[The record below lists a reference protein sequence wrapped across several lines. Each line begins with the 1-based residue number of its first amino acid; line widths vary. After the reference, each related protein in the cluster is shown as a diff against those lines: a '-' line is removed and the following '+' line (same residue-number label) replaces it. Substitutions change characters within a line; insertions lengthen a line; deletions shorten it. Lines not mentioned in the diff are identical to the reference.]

1 MQTNTKDSFIVSRNL
16 FEREYINL
24 EHPFFKEHL
33 ITYIGNKRSL
43 LPFINESIL
52 DIKYKLAKKKLVM
65 LDGFSGSGSVSRLFL
80 IHGEKL
86 ISNDLEQ
93 YARIINKTYL
103 TSEGIV
109 DEKELW
115 YWVNF
120 VNSNKY
126 NHIPTNSYF
135 ISKQYAPKDDTNIKE
150 GERAFYTTTNAMI
163 LDNIRYLIHHS
174 VPEPYR
180 SFIMA
185 NLLIKAS
192 VHTNTSG
199 VFKGF
204 HKKEGI
210 GHFGGKGENA
220 LSRIKQEIS
229 VDVPLLI
236 SHSCEVVV
244 EQEDVNE
251 LVKKYSDSGT
261 IFDVAYFDPPYNQ
274 HPYGSNYFMLNIIS
288 SKEDLDIQDGISGIV
303 KNWNRSHYNKRKE
316 AEKAMEDLVSSTSA
330 RFILIS
336 YNNEGTIPMNVFKS
350 ILGKYGT
357 VTLKTQEYNTYR
369 GSRNLKDR
377 DNKVQELL
385 WILEK
390 DELCC

>member
-1 MQTNTKDSFIVSRNL
+1 MTQTSTKDFFVISRNL
-16 FEREYINL
+16 FEKEDVNL

-43 LPFINESIL
+43 LPFINESISE
-52 DIKYKLAKKKLVM
+52 IKCRLAKKKLVM

-80 IHGEKL
+80 IHSEKL
-86 ISNDLEQ
+86 VSNDLEQ

-103 TSEGIV
+103 TSADVV
-109 DEKELW
+109 DEKELS

-120 VNSNKY
+120 VNLNKY
-126 NHIPTNSYF
+126 NNVPTNSYF
-135 ISKQYAPKDDTNIKE
+135 ISKQYAPKDDTDIKD
-150 GERAFYTTTNAMI
+150 GERVFYTTNNARI
-163 LDNIRYLIHHS
+163 LDNIRYSVHHS
-174 VPEPYR
+174 VPEPYK

-185 NLLIKAS
+185 NLLVKAS

-204 HKKEGI
+204 HKKDGV

-229 VDVPLLI
+229 VDFPLLI
-236 SHSCEVVV
+236 SHQCDVVV
-244 EQEDVNE
+244 EQEDINK
-251 LVKKYSDSGT
+251 LVKKYEDT
-261 IFDVAYFDPPYNQ
+261 VFDVAYFDPPYNQ
-274 HPYGSNYFMLNIIS
+274 HPYGSNYFMLNLIS
-288 SKEDLDIQDGISGIV
+288 SENDLDIQDGISGIV

-316 AEKAMEDLVSSTSA
+316 AEKAMEDLVSSTNA
-330 RFILIS
+330 RYVLIS
-336 YNNEGTIPMNVFKS
+336 YNNEGTIPMEIFKS
-350 ILGKYGT
+350 ILEKYGT

-369 GSRNLKDR
+369 GSRNLR
-377 DNKVQELL
+377 NRNNKVQELL

-390 DELCC
+390 NVV

>member
-1 MQTNTKDSFIVSRNL
+1 MQTNVKDFFVVSRDL
-16 FEREYINL
+16 FEKECINL
-24 EHPFFKEHL
+24 KHPFFKDHL

-52 DIKYKLAKKKLVM
+52 EIKHRLARKKLVM

-80 IHGEKL
+80 IHSEKL
-86 ISNDLEQ
+86 VSNDLEQ
-93 YARIINKTYL
+93 YAKIINGAYL
-103 TSEGIV
+103 KSADIIN
-109 DEKELW
+109 EKELL
-115 YWVNF
+115 YWINF

-126 NHIPTNSYF
+126 NHIPANSYF
-135 ISKQYAPKDDTNIKE
+135 ISKQYAPKDDTDIKD
-150 GERAFYTTTNAMI
+150 GERVFYTTSNALV
-163 LDNIRYLIHHS
+163 LDNIRYIVHHS
-174 VPEPYR
+174 VPEPYK
-180 SFIMA
+180 SCIMA

-204 HKKEGI
+204 HKKDGI

-229 VDVPLLI
+229 VDFPLLI
-236 SHSCEVVV
+236 PHSCEVVV

-251 LVKKYSDSGT
+251 LVKKYKNT
-261 IFDVAYFDPPYNQ
+261 VFDVAYFDPPYNQ
-274 HPYGSNYFMLNIIS
+274 HPYGSNYFMLNLIS
-288 SKEDLDIQDGISGIV
+288 SEKDLDIQDGVSGIV
-303 KNWNRSHYNKRKE
+303 KNWNRSDYNKRNE
-316 AEKAMEDLVSSTSA
+316 AEKAMEDLVSSTNA

-336 YNNEGTIPMNVFKS
+336 YNNEGTIPMEVFRS
-350 ILGKYGT
+350 ILEKYGV

-369 GSRNLKDR
+369 GSRNLRDR
-377 DNKVQELL
+377 NDKVQELL

-390 DELCC
+390 DIV

>member
-1 MQTNTKDSFIVSRNL
+1 MQTNTKDSPLIFHNL
-16 FEREYINL
+16 FKREEVNL
-24 EHPFFKEHL
+24 KHPFFREHL

-52 DIKYKLAKKKLVM
+52 DIKYRLAKEKLVM

-80 IHGEKL
+80 IHAKKL
-86 ISNDLEQ
+86 VSNDLEQ
-93 YARIINKTYL
+93 YAKIINKAYL
-103 TSEGIV
+103 TSV
-109 DEKELW
+109 DAINESELL
-115 YWVNF
+115 YWIDF

-126 NHIPTNSYF
+126 NRSSDNSYF
-135 ISKQYAPKDDTNIKE
+135 ISKQYAPKDDTDIKD
-150 GERAFYTTTNAMI
+150 GERAFYTTNNAVI
-163 LDNIRYLIHHS
+163 IDNARYSIHHF
-174 VPEPYR
+174 VPEPYK

-204 HKKEGI
+204 HKKDGI

-229 VDVPLLI
+229 VDPPLLI
-236 SHSCEVVV
+236 SHSCDVTV
-244 EQEDVNE
+244 EQEDINK
-251 LVKKYSDSGT
+251 LVKKYRDVV
-261 IFDVAYFDPPYNQ
+261 FDAAYFDPPYNQ
-274 HPYGSNYFMLNIIS
+274 HPYGSNYFMLNLIS
-288 SKEDLDIQDGISGIV
+288 SEEDLKIQDGVSGIV

-316 AEKAMEDLVSSTSA
+316 AEKAMEDLVSSTNA

-336 YNNEGTIPMNVFKS
+336 YNNEGTIPMEVFKS

-369 GSRNLKDR
+369 GSRNLRDR
-377 DNKVQELL
+377 SSKVQEML

-390 DELCC
+390 DIV